1 MASRVSIAPSSYSE
15 GSPEEAQAKVK
26 DAMVA
31 RSLFGNSNRAFNI
44 FEDMKSVPAFAQ
56 TQRALDE
63 QLRDLRAIANRM
75 GLYDAADYL
84 HFETKERS

>member
-1 MASRVSIAPSSYSE
+1 MQTAPSSYE
-15 GSPEEAQAKVK
+15 AGSAEEAQAKVK

-31 RSLFGNSNRAFNI
+31 RSLFGKSDRAFNI

-75 GLYDAADYL
+75 GLYDAADFL
-84 HFETKERS
+84 MLEQRERN

>member
-1 MASRVSIAPSSYSE
+1 MQTAPSSYAA
-15 GSPEEAQAKVK
+15 GSAEEAAAKVK
-26 DAMVA
+26 DAAIA
-31 RSLFGNSNRAFNI
+31 RTLFGKSDRAFNV

-75 GLYDAADYL
+75 GLYDAADFL
-84 HFETKERS
+84 HFETKERN